1 MPPNNYD
8 IPKLAKYLHLTE
20 KEIQKL
26 AERGDLPGRKIQGAW
41 AFVREEIHHW
51 WEQKI
56 GLSDSRELETV
67 EVALAKNAVE
77 EESPVLL
84 ANLIPEGGIEIPLRA
99 KTKDS
104 VIRSMS
110 ALAANTGL
118 LWDAD
123 KMADALKKREDLH
136 PTALD
141 NGVALLHPRRP
152 IPSILGETFLMLGIS
167 PRGLPFGGGFDN
179 LTDIFFLLCST
190 DDRIHLRGLAR
201 LSRLLTLPGFL
212 NELRTK
218 GDAESARNWIEESE
232 EKI

>member
-1 MPPNNYD
+1 MPPSSLD
-8 IPKLAKYLHLTE
+8 IPKLAKYLHLAE
-20 KEIQKL
+20 REVQKL

-41 AFVREEIHHW
+41 VFSQEEIHHW

-67 EVALAKNAVE
+67 EVAIAKNAVE

-84 ANLIPEGGIEIPLRA
+84 ASLIPEGGIEIPLMA

-104 VIRSMS
+104 VLRSMS

-167 PRGLPFGGGFDN
+167 PRGIPFGGGHGN

-190 DDRIHLRGLAR
+190 DDRIHLRILAR
-201 LSRLLTLPGFL
+201 LSRLLTLPDFL
-212 NELRTK
+212 DELRTK
-218 GDAESARNWIEESE
+218 GDAASVRAWIEESE

>member
-1 MPPNNYD
+1 MPYSNFD
-8 IPKLAKYLHLTE
+8 IPKLAKYLHLME
-20 KEIQKL
+20 KEVQKL
-26 AERGDLPGRKIQGAW
+26 AERGDIPGRKIQGAW
-41 AFVREEIHHW
+41 VFSRDEIHHW

-77 EESPVLL
+77 EESPVSLIE
-84 ANLIPEGGIEIPLRA
+84 LIPEGGIEIPLAA

-110 ALAANTGL
+110 SLAANTGL
-118 LWDAD
+118 LWDAE
-123 KMADALKKREDLH
+123 KMAEALKKREDLH

-152 IPSILGETFLMLGIS
+152 MPSILGETFLVLGVAS
-167 PRGLPFGGGFDN
+167 RGIPFGGGFGN
-179 LTDIFFLLCST
+179 LTDVFFLLCST
-190 DDRIHLRGLAR
+190 DDRIHLRVLAR

-212 NELRTK
+212 EELRNK
-218 GDAESARNWIEESE
+218 EDAGTVRDWIAESE